1 MSSGLRNCSKIL
13 RRNDNSTT
21 TTIATTSTAATVN
34 ATSKTDPLGATVISE
49 PKSRRGRKPTLNRPT
64 LVQTAVKGVVN
75 GDDYDSNT
83 VKVEKVTERGKTM
96 TTSVTGKCNDQQ
108 QTSAITAT
116 TTATTITT
124 TTTTTVI
131 DSTANVTDES
141 ELFLSKV
148 YDDITRSTPSNA
160 AINKS
165 DGSIPLA
172 STDSGIDS
180 CIDMDHEMK
189 DVITLRDDEEASP
202 SENCS
207 DDITAVPQSRNSI
220 HYDRI
225 VCGDC
230 HAEFSL
236 STFVE
241 FVEHKISRC
250 DSKRMPL
257 DEFLANISPAHP
269 SSETLRPGRRR
280 FLVSYRHPSAEMSDS
295 CSRCIPSSCGNDQST
310 SFMLSANENQQKHN
324 KRVDA
329 TTDTDTLGLFIRR

>member
-1 MSSGLRNCSKIL
+1 M
-13 RRNDNSTT
+13 
-21 TTIATTSTAATVN
+21 
-34 ATSKTDPLGATVISE
+34 
-49 PKSRRGRKPTLNRPT
+49 
-64 LVQTAVKGVVN
+64 
-75 GDDYDSNT
+75 
-83 VKVEKVTERGKTM
+83 TERGKTV
-96 TTSVTGKCNDQQ
+96 TTSIAGKCNDLQ
-108 QTSAITAT
+108 QTSAIT
-116 TTATTITT
+116 TT

-131 DSTANVTDES
+131 NSTANVTDES

-148 YDDITRSTPSNA
+148 YDDINRSTPSIA
-160 AINKS
+160 AMNKS
-165 DGSIPLA
+165 DGSVPLA

-180 CIDMDHEMK
+180 CIDVDHEMK

-207 DDITAVPQSRNSI
+207 DDIAAVPQSRNSI

-295 CSRCIPSSCGNDQST
+295 CSRCITSSCGNDQNASCT
-310 SFMLSANENQQKHN
+310 LSANEDQQKRN

-329 TTDTDTLGLFIRR
+329 TTDTDTLGEYVIFLYYLLLIGRSSINRI